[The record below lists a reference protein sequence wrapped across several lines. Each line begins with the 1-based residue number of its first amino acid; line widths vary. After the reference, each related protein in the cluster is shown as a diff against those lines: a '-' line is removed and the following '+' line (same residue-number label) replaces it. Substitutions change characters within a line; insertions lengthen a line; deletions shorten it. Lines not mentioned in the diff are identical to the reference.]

1 MMYLSS
7 YRIGNDPGV
16 LRRPDRDGRAGI
28 VLNALDVYGET
39 RAMNIGR
46 EIADLDA
53 LGYRAEE
60 VDLRQYFDHHAAL
73 VDRLSVLDLVW
84 VVGGNSFGLARAMV
98 QSGFRAALLPA
109 MARGLVYAGYSA
121 GSCVMA
127 PDLEGIHLI
136 DDPNCLPDGY
146 DPGTPALPLGFLP
159 FRVVPHWRSDHP
171 ETALAD
177 DAVAYLEG
185 HGLAY
190 RTLRDG
196 EAIVVRD
203 NRTIEVVS

>member
-7 YRIGNDPGV
+7 YRIGNHPGV

-53 LGYRAEE
+53 LGYRSEE

-73 VDRLSVLDLVW
+73 VDRLSALGLVW
-84 VVGGNSFGLARAMV
+84 VVGGNSFGLARAMA

-109 MARGLVYAGYSA
+109 MDNGLVYAGYSA
-121 GSCVMA
+121 GSCVIA

-136 DDPNCLPDGY
+136 DAPDCVPEGY
-146 DPGTPALPLGFLP
+146 DPESPALTLGLLP
-159 FRVVPHWRSDHP
+159 FRIVPHWRSDHP
-171 ETALAD
+171 ESALAD
-177 DAVAYLEG
+177 DAVAYLER

-203 NRTIEVVS
+203 DVTIEVVS